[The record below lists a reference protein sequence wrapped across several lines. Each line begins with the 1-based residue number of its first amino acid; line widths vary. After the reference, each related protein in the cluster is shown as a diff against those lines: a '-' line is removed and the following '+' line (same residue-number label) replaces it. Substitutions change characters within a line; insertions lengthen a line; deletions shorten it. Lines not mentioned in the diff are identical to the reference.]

1 MRVNFLF
8 KGENEIDISLDK
20 EEINCLPKVSSIID
34 LMHLNVDELYN
45 NIEPIEIPLD
55 SDLVCLKNVDNL
67 REQLILE
74 NNYDIYEVFIKKLID
89 EKELKSYIH
98 FLDLLDTNE
107 NIKFNLVEQLAIYT
121 SMYLKTLEQEKLDNI
136 INELK

>member
-1 MRVNFLF
+1 M
-8 KGENEIDISLDK
+8 
-20 EEINCLPKVSSIID
+20 
-34 LMHLNVDELYN
+34 DELYN